1 MKEGRTVFA
10 QFRPALSRR
19 LSHSSAQLL
28 RPVSSHGLCP
38 VDGPREFAPHGD
50 LSEDLGPK
58 AIPRGFSRFYG
69 SQHLSRGQRK
79 TRLAHFLRF
88 RCRAH
93 PTSQA
98 PLCPG
103 IVRRRAGAS
112 RLRFGFDHH
121 RALLEFV
128 PLGPISPL
136 RSRDQD
142 ALLDLKGN
150 LPQTVFVTPARL
162 HDVNILD
169 RLSFEPGAI
178 YIFDRAYLDFGS
190 PSPHSSGSGFL
201 HYPGPSQFPLSTAL
215 FSSGG
220 IRHRSDLRSDHS
232 AAEFLS
238 SPRLSRSPAP
248 HPLPGSSASPA
259 SDFLDQQFPSAC
271 LSDRPTVSVSLAD
284 RTLLQEDQT
293 TLADQSIF
301 RNFGERRQ
309 NADLGRH
316 PSMSWSPSSKNSCK
330 WIPSSK
336 RFYRS

>member
-1 MKEGRTVFA
+1 MAFA
-10 QFRPALSRR
+10 QLTGRES
-19 LSHSSAQLL
+19 L
-28 RPVSSHGLCP
+28 RHTVTCLKTL
-38 VDGPREFAPHGD
+38 GPRLYHAGFRGSTARSTLAEANEKRDWRIFSDFAAV
-50 LSEDLGPK
+50 L
-58 AIPRGFSRFYG
+58 I
-69 SQHLSRGQRK
+69 Q
-79 TRLAHFLRF
+79 
-88 RCRAH
+88 
-93 PTSQA
+93 QA

-316 PSMSWSPSSKNSCK
+316 PSMSWSPSSKTVAS
-330 WIPSSK
+330 
-336 RFYRS
+336 